1 MPYAWRLWRLLRASK
16 SAGVV
21 ESLCRSV
28 SVPHNFCP
36 AGRQGFPERPSQI
49 PCLPLFRYHLADA
62 PLGAKANLA
71 GVDLKLLVLRLPRIG
86 SKRLDVVVTPAAFA
100 IKNRM
105 ANVERR
111 NLIECQIET
120 LQGAAAIFQVLLCCF
135 SRTDVETESRA
146 HPRCPLEGHT
156 DHQPYRDAQGKLS
169 SLGNDRLSTERA
181 LAVFEELW
189 QSRTGLDVLRNTD
202 QLALLGFS
210 GYGDVGP
217 WPMLKGRPKPTTNAT
232 GG

>member
-120 LQGAAAIFQVLLCCF
+120 LQGAAAIDPVATCVGIDWRIFGRHEAIRSCGEVNDLIVWFLGEGLP
-135 SRTDVETESRA
+135 SVDLA
-146 HPRCPLEGHT
+146 HG
-156 DHQPYRDAQGKLS
+156 DLS
-169 SLGNDRLSTERA
+169 
-181 LAVFEELW
+181 
-189 QSRTGLDVLRNTD
+189 
-202 QLALLGFS
+202 
-210 GYGDVGP
+210 
-217 WPMLKGRPKPTTNAT
+217 
-232 GG
+232 